1 MVRGQ
6 FCEIP
11 KRVFV
16 YKVYL
21 LVEVAAIVDILPAVS
36 WPQADVRYM
45 CGMCTR
51 LVVSILDSLLT
62 RGNLLLK
69 INFPHSNYG
78 VIWQISF
85 HHLCQIKWYQNTQEG
100 VVSLPDLILI
110 LCSLIPR
117 PSITANAMEG
127 LVKLL
132 RRVMSGRRWEAWHF
146 QWTAVHRAIS
156 HASQVHLTSFYV
168 GVYQA
173 FHCVSCDWRPG
184 NVLCTHSSHGPRPKP
199 NPNAHYTGFRP
210 LIAWAQKALCSV

>member
-78 VIWQISF
+78 VI
-85 HHLCQIKWYQNTQEG
+85 
-100 VVSLPDLILI
+100 
-110 LCSLIPR
+110 
-117 PSITANAMEG
+117 
-127 LVKLL
+127 
-132 RRVMSGRRWEAWHF
+132 
-146 QWTAVHRAIS
+146 
-156 HASQVHLTSFYV
+156 
-168 GVYQA
+168 
-173 FHCVSCDWRPG
+173 
-184 NVLCTHSSHGPRPKP
+184 
-199 NPNAHYTGFRP
+199 
-210 LIAWAQKALCSV
+210 